1 MDKKN
6 NLEIK
11 KNDPLYKEQMVQEM
25 LKKIEQQ
32 IEQNNPNMIKV
43 IEEFSKMPIEKD
55 NKK

>member
-32 IEQNNPNMIKV
+32 IKQNNPNMIKV

-55 NKK
+55 TKK

>member
-55 NKK
+55 TKK